1 MHVRLV
7 ASVQLKAR
15 FKSTMKALD
24 IRQIADL
31 SGVTPSAL
39 RYYEKKG
46 LIQPIGRNGLRRQY
60 HENVLNKLQLIA
72 LGQAAGFTL
81 DELAAMFGSQAGVT
95 IDRGLLLQR
104 AKEIDATVRKLQLLS
119 RGLKH
124 AARCTQPE
132 HRHCE
137 EFKRVVAKGLRLVG

>member
-1 MHVRLV
+1 MCN
-7 ASVQLKAR
+7 LKR
-15 FKSTMKALD
+15 N
-24 IRQIADL
+24 
-31 SGVTPSAL
+31 PSAL

-46 LIQPIGRNGLRRQY
+46 LIQPVGRNGLRRQY

>member
-1 MHVRLV
+1 
-7 ASVQLKAR
+7 
-15 FKSTMKALD
+15 MKALD

-95 IDRGLLLQR
+95 IDRGLLLLR

>member
-1 MHVRLV
+1 M
-7 ASVQLKAR
+7 
-15 FKSTMKALD
+15 MKALD

-46 LIQPIGRNGLRRQY
+46 LIQPVGRNGLRRQN

>member
-1 MHVRLV
+1 MQLHRFYLCNFFLFF
-7 ASVQLKAR
+7 VQKKA
-15 FKSTMKALD
+15 
-24 IRQIADL
+24 
-31 SGVTPSAL
+31 P
-39 RYYEKKG
+39 RY
-46 LIQPIGRNGLRRQY
+46 
-60 HENVLNKLQLIA
+60 NKLQLIA

>member
-1 MHVRLV
+1 
-7 ASVQLKAR
+7 
-15 FKSTMKALD
+15 MKALD

-124 AARCTQPE
+124 AARCMQPE

>member
-1 MHVRLV
+1 
-7 ASVQLKAR
+7 
-15 FKSTMKALD
+15 MKALD
-24 IRQIADL
+24 IREIADL
-31 SGVTPSAL
+31 SGINPSAL

-46 LIQPIGRNGLRRQY
+46 LIQPVGRNGLRRQY
-60 HENVLNKLQLIA
+60 HQNVLNKLQLIT

-124 AARCTQPE
+124 AAGACS
-132 HRHCE
+132 
-137 EFKRVVAKGLRLVG
+137 L

>member
-1 MHVRLV
+1 
-7 ASVQLKAR
+7 
-15 FKSTMKALD
+15 MKALD

-46 LIQPIGRNGLRRQY
+46 LIQPVGRHGLRRQY

>member
-1 MHVRLV
+1 
-7 ASVQLKAR
+7 
-15 FKSTMKALD
+15 MKALD

-46 LIQPIGRNGLRRQY
+46 LIQPVGRNGLRRQY
-60 HENVLNKLQLIA
+60 HENVLNKLQLIS

>member
-1 MHVRLV
+1 
-7 ASVQLKAR
+7 
-15 FKSTMKALD
+15 MKALD

-31 SGVTPSAL
+31 YGVTPSAL

-46 LIQPIGRNGLRRQY
+46 LIQPVGRNGLRRQY

>member
-1 MHVRLV
+1 M
-7 ASVQLKAR
+7 
-15 FKSTMKALD
+15 MKALD

-46 LIQPIGRNGLRRQY
+46 LIQPVGRNGLRRQY

-119 RGLKH
+119 CGLKH

>member
-1 MHVRLV
+1 
-7 ASVQLKAR
+7 
-15 FKSTMKALD
+15 MKALD

-46 LIQPIGRNGLRRQY
+46 LIQPVGRNGLRRQY

-132 HRHCE
+132 HRHCD

>member
-1 MHVRLV
+1 
-7 ASVQLKAR
+7 
-15 FKSTMKALD
+15 MKALD

-46 LIQPIGRNGLRRQY
+46 LIQPVGRNGLRRQY

-81 DELAAMFGSQAGVT
+81 DELAAMFGSQAGVS

>member
-1 MHVRLV
+1 
-7 ASVQLKAR
+7 
-15 FKSTMKALD
+15 MKALD

-124 AARCTQPE
+124 AARCPQPE

>member
-1 MHVRLV
+1 M
-7 ASVQLKAR
+7 
-15 FKSTMKALD
+15 MKALD

-46 LIQPIGRNGLRRQY
+46 LIQPVGRNGLRRQY

-137 EFKRVVAKGLRLVG
+137 EFKRMVAKGLRLVG

>member
-1 MHVRLV
+1 
-7 ASVQLKAR
+7 
-15 FKSTMKALD
+15 MKALD

-46 LIQPIGRNGLRRQY
+46 LIQPVGRNGLRRQY

>member
-39 RYYEKKG
+39 RYYRKKG
-46 LIQPIGRNGLRRQY
+46 LIQPVGRNGLRRQY

-95 IDRGLLLQR
+95 IDRG
-104 AKEIDATVRKLQLLS
+104 
-119 RGLKH
+119 
-124 AARCTQPE
+124 AAPPA
-132 HRHCE
+132 CE
-137 EFKRVVAKGLRLVG
+137 RD

>member
-1 MHVRLV
+1 
-7 ASVQLKAR
+7 
-15 FKSTMKALD
+15 MKALD

>member
-1 MHVRLV
+1 
-7 ASVQLKAR
+7 
-15 FKSTMKALD
+15 MKALD

-46 LIQPIGRNGLRRQY
+46 LIQPVGRNGLRRQY
-60 HENVLNKLQLIA
+60 HENVLNKLKLIA

>member
-15 FKSTMKALD
+15 FESTMKALD
-24 IRQIADL
+24 IR
-31 SGVTPSAL
+31 
-39 RYYEKKG
+39 
-46 LIQPIGRNGLRRQY
+46 
-60 HENVLNKLQLIA
+60 

>member
-1 MHVRLV
+1 M
-7 ASVQLKAR
+7 
-15 FKSTMKALD
+15 
-24 IRQIADL
+24 
-31 SGVTPSAL
+31 
-39 RYYEKKG
+39 
-46 LIQPIGRNGLRRQY
+46 
-60 HENVLNKLQLIA
+60 LNKLQLIT

-132 HRHCE
+132 PVHCE

>member
-1 MHVRLV
+1 
-7 ASVQLKAR
+7 
-15 FKSTMKALD
+15 MKALD
-24 IRQIADL
+24 IREIADL
-31 SGVTPSAL
+31 SGINPSAL

-46 LIQPIGRNGLRRQY
+46 LIQPVGRNGLRRQY
-60 HENVLNKLQLIA
+60 HKNVLNKLQLIT

-104 AKEIDATVRKLQLLS
+104 AKEIDATVRKLQQLS

-132 HRHCE
+132 PVHCE
-137 EFKRVVAKGLRLVG
+137 EFKIVVAKGLRLVG

>member
-1 MHVRLV
+1 
-7 ASVQLKAR
+7 
-15 FKSTMKALD
+15 MKALD

-46 LIQPIGRNGLRRQY
+46 LIQPVGRNGLRRQY

-95 IDRGLLLQR
+95 IERGLLLQR

>member
-1 MHVRLV
+1 MPT
-7 ASVQLKAR
+7 SP
-15 FKSTMKALD
+15 ALHPQHCV
-24 IRQIADL
+24 I
-31 SGVTPSAL
+31 TK
-39 RYYEKKG
+39 KKG
-46 LIQPIGRNGLRRQY
+46 LIQPVGRNGLRRQY

>member
-1 MHVRLV
+1 
-7 ASVQLKAR
+7 
-15 FKSTMKALD
+15 MKALD

-46 LIQPIGRNGLRRQY
+46 LIQPVGRNGLRRQY

-137 EFKRVVAKGLRLVG
+137 EFKTVVAKGLRLVG

>member
-46 LIQPIGRNGLRRQY
+46 LIQPVGRNGLRRQY
-60 HENVLNKLQLIA
+60 HENVLNKLKLLA
-72 LGQAAGFTL
+72 PGQAAIL
-81 DELAAMFGSQAGVT
+81 GSKAGVT

>member
-1 MHVRLV
+1 M
-7 ASVQLKAR
+7 
-15 FKSTMKALD
+15 MKALD
-24 IRQIADL
+24 IRQSADL

-46 LIQPIGRNGLRRQY
+46 LIQPVGRNGLRRQY

>member
-1 MHVRLV
+1 
-7 ASVQLKAR
+7 
-15 FKSTMKALD
+15 MKALD

-72 LGQAAGFTL
+72 LGQATGFTL

>member
-1 MHVRLV
+1 
-7 ASVQLKAR
+7 
-15 FKSTMKALD
+15 MKALD
-24 IRQIADL
+24 IREIADL
-31 SGVTPSAL
+31 SGINPSAL

-46 LIQPIGRNGLRRQY
+46 LIQPVGRNGLRRQY

-72 LGQAAGFTL
+72 LGQAAGITL

>member
-1 MHVRLV
+1 
-7 ASVQLKAR
+7 
-15 FKSTMKALD
+15 MKALD

-46 LIQPIGRNGLRRQY
+46 LIQPVGRNGLRRQY

-137 EFKRVVAKGLRLVG
+137 EFKRIVARGLRLVS

>member
-46 LIQPIGRNGLRRQY
+46 LIQPVGRNGLRRQY

>member
-46 LIQPIGRNGLRRQY
+46 LIQPVGRNGLRRQY

-72 LGQAAGFTL
+72 LGQAAGVTL

>member
-1 MHVRLV
+1 
-7 ASVQLKAR
+7 
-15 FKSTMKALD
+15 MKALD
-24 IRQIADL
+24 IRQTADL